1 MIVLFILLIGNLYL
15 ELSPKTALSTQD
27 FLGTY
32 YINSY
37 LPALLREEEPQ
48 TVAAGATEPFVELPL
63 RVLGLCFL
71 CELLISP

>member
-27 FLGTY
+27 FLGKY

-37 LPALLREEEPQ
+37 LPALLRKEEPQ
-48 TVAAGATEPFVELPL
+48 KVVAVPQ
-63 RVLGLCFL
+63 
-71 CELLISP
+71 SPS